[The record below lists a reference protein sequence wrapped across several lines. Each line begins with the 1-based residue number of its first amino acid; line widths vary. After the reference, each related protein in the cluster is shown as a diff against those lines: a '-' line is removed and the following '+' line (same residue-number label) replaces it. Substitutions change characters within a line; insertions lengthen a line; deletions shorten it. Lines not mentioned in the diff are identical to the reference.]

1 MCRSIMNKNYLVFV
15 WALRHIRNKLHSCA
29 VWCAEKKRMA
39 IFVSNQHI
47 MYVQQS
53 FAFLIMQLQVVL
65 SAIPSPSSKDILTG
79 KSVMYC
85 FFAVL
90 VVMKLEMKVQ
100 VLQQWLI
107 EKCVWSLR
115 KKGVSLPAFLL
126 RRSNHGSTE
135 CKLWAALTTY
145 DPVFYSSL
153 SIQQTCWLLIF
164 TAVKDFILAN
174 KVHNVQQFH
183 FYLFISDSKSI

>member
-1 MCRSIMNKNYLVFV
+1 
-15 WALRHIRNKLHSCA
+15 
-29 VWCAEKKRMA
+29 MA

-65 SAIPSPSSKDILTG
+65 SAIPSPSSKDILPG

-100 VLQQWLI
+100 VLQQ
-107 EKCVWSLR
+107 
-115 KKGVSLPAFLL
+115 
-126 RRSNHGSTE
+126 
-135 CKLWAALTTY
+135 
-145 DPVFYSSL
+145 
-153 SIQQTCWLLIF
+153 
-164 TAVKDFILAN
+164 
-174 KVHNVQQFH
+174 
-183 FYLFISDSKSI
+183 

>member
-1 MCRSIMNKNYLVFV
+1 
-15 WALRHIRNKLHSCA
+15 
-29 VWCAEKKRMA
+29 MA

-100 VLQQWLI
+100 VLQQ
-107 EKCVWSLR
+107 
-115 KKGVSLPAFLL
+115 
-126 RRSNHGSTE
+126 
-135 CKLWAALTTY
+135 
-145 DPVFYSSL
+145 
-153 SIQQTCWLLIF
+153 
-164 TAVKDFILAN
+164 
-174 KVHNVQQFH
+174 
-183 FYLFISDSKSI
+183 